1 MCKVIILKE
10 MLGSRETCYSAW
22 TPNGV
27 KEMTSREIKRCL
39 SNGEKI
45 CGLTTDSNGELVLD
59 KDGFFTNNLLIHR
72 HCGQYEAMIDN
83 DETIAANLFY
93 IVMGKEIVNGVT
105 MYKAITTRFKEVLL
119 SESDVLAYL
128 KLGILSA
135 GCRLD
140 ENGKIEVASL
150 THEVPNQNPL
160 EKQPEQPKPSEPIK
174 AEVKEPEKKPE
185 PPKPA
190 EPKKEENRKSE
201 PAKPIKK

>member
-150 THEVPNQNPL
+150 THEVSNKNPL
-160 EKQPEQPKPSEPIK
+160 AKQPEQPLE
-174 AEVKEPEKKPE
+174 AEKKVDL
-185 PPKPA
+185 PKPA

-201 PAKPIKK
+201 PVKPIKK